1 MKKLLTGF
9 LAISA
14 IGLLTLS
21 GCKKTGA
28 LVTSNG
34 GTPGAL
40 TSTASTLVLD
50 KTKVNDLVTQAI
62 TFNFT
67 QASYGFTAAVTNTL
81 QIDLAG
87 DNWAKPTSVTLGAG
101 VFSASYD
108 TPDFNALLLKL
119 GIAGGTTANIN
130 VRIASSIS
138 ATLTPTYS
146 NVVSIAVTPFNLKS
160 YLYAVGAFEGWSLNA
175 GSIDSL
181 VSATGNG
188 IYVGIFNFTAGNN
201 QWLILPQ
208 KANYNNKYATTDSA
222 PTNTT
227 VTQNA
232 NNNLYAPS
240 TAGLYLVTFNSN
252 TLKISYAL
260 ADYFTVIGDA
270 AQGWGTDVPM
280 KYVNDGLGNWTY
292 TGTFLSTGS
301 FKVREDA
308 GWTYSWGIP
317 NSGSTG
323 AGVANTLNDSSNSNI
338 PVATSGTHTF
348 TFSVS
353 ATPTAMLP
361 ATVPPVLATYTFK

>member
-1 MKKLLTGF
+1 MKKLLTRS
-9 LAISA
+9 LAFSA
-14 IGLLTLS
+14 IGLLMLS

-34 GTPGAL
+34 GQPGAL
-40 TSTASTLVLD
+40 TSSASTLALD
-50 KTKVNDLVTQAI
+50 KTKVNDVTTQAI

-67 QASYGFTAAVTNTL
+67 QASYGFSAAVTNTL

-101 VFSASYD
+101 VFSQSYD
-108 TPDFNALLLKL
+108 TPDFNALLLKM
-119 GIAGGTTANIN
+119 GIAGGTTATIN
-130 VRIASSIS
+130 VRVASSIS
-138 ATLTPTYS
+138 ASITPTYS

-188 IYVGIFNFTAGNN
+188 IYLGIFNFTAGNN

-227 VTQNA
+227 VTVNA

-280 KYVNDGLGNWTY
+280 KYVNDGLGNWTI
-292 TGTFLSTGS
+292 TTNLVSTGS

-317 NSGSTG
+317 NSGSAG
-323 AGVANTLNDSSNSNI
+323 FGVANTLNDSSNGNI
-338 PVATSGTHTF
+338 PVAVSGTHTF
-348 TFSVS
+348 TFSVG

-361 ATVPPVLATYTFK
+361 AVVPPVTATYTLK